1 MEQLSGLDAA
11 FVHQD
16 SSRTPMHICAVL
28 VYNTGEDDRQA
39 ISLDELKQLAAQR
52 LAPIPLLHRKLHRVA
67 LGMDTPYWVDV
78 AEPDWDRHFSESDLP
93 GPPTALYLGDAE
105 LVVPIGLGPTRTSI
119 SNACKIPLLPCW
131 GGR

>member
-1 MEQLSGLDAA
+1 LASSGSDKLTAGNLVVHAQALS
-11 FVHQD
+11 
-16 SSRTPMHICAVL
+16 P
-28 VYNTGEDDRQA
+28 NTG
-39 ISLDELKQLAAQR
+39 QLAAQR

-78 AEPDWDRHFSESDLP
+78 AEPDWDRHISESDLP

-119 SNACKIPLLPCW
+119 SNACKIPLPHCW